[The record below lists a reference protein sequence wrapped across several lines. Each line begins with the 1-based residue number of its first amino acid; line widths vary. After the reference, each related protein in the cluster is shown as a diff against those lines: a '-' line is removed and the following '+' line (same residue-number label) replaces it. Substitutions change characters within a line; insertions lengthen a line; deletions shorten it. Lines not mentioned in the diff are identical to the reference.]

1 MYRLSN
7 SFPYLL
13 NRVGVRMGELFSRR
27 IASYGV
33 TLPMYRVLAALWE
46 SGDQRLSDLAT
57 VTTAEIST
65 LSRLIG
71 EMKRKGLVTRSRL
84 EDNGRTVAIN
94 LTSKGR
100 SLVEELIPIAVHFEE
115 VAVANYAETEISR
128 LKVVFREIYESLG
141 SIEPEIEAAR
151 DAAKS
156 KAEDVSAPASAEVAR
171 ESMICAH
178 CDLAHRHCVA
188 SAPKNTRSA
197 VRTPRRK
204 TRSRATSWRSGVPL
218 SAAA

>member
-27 IASYGV
+27 IASFGV

-46 SGDQRLSDLAT
+46 REDQRLSDLAA

-65 LSRLIG
+65 LSRLVG

-100 SLVEELIPIAVHFEE
+100 SLLEELMPIAVHFED
-115 VAVANYAETEISR
+115 VAVSNYSDEEISR
-128 LKVVFREIYESLG
+128 LKIVFREIYESLG
-141 SIEPEIEAAR
+141 SIEPEIEATKVL
-151 DAAKS
+151 AK
-156 KAEDVSAPASAEVAR
+156 
-171 ESMICAH
+171 
-178 CDLAHRHCVA
+178 
-188 SAPKNTRSA
+188 PKQKSSPN
-197 VRTPRRK
+197 
-204 TRSRATSWRSGVPL
+204 RSRL
-218 SAAA
+218 KQHEKK

>member
-33 TLPMYRVLAALWE
+33 TLPMYRVMAALWE
-46 SGDQRLSDLAT
+46 HGDQRLSDLAT

-94 LTSKGR
+94 LTSKGK
-100 SLVEELIPIAVHFEE
+100 SLVEELMPIAVHFEE
-115 VAVANYAETEISR
+115 VAVSDFSEGEISR
-128 LKVVFREIYESLG
+128 LKTVFREIYERLG
-141 SIEPEIEAAR
+141 SIEPEIEAAK
-151 DAAKS
+151 AALK
-156 KAEDVSAPASAEVAR
+156 
-171 ESMICAH
+171 
-178 CDLAHRHCVA
+178 
-188 SAPKNTRSA
+188 
-197 VRTPRRK
+197 PRRK
-204 TRSRATSWRSGVPL
+204 SPPGRPRLKSG
-218 SAAA
+218 AGD

>member
-27 IASYGV
+27 IASFGV

-46 SGDQRLSDLAT
+46 KEDQRLSDLAA

-65 LSRLIG
+65 LSRLVG

-100 SLVEELIPIAVHFEE
+100 SLVEELMPIAVHFED
-115 VAVANYAETEISR
+115 VAVSNYSDEEISR
-128 LKVVFREIYESLG
+128 LKIVFREIYESLG
-141 SIEPEIEAAR
+141 SIEPEIEATKVL
-151 DAAKS
+151 AK
-156 KAEDVSAPASAEVAR
+156 
-171 ESMICAH
+171 
-178 CDLAHRHCVA
+178 
-188 SAPKNTRSA
+188 PK
-197 VRTPRRK
+197 RK
-204 TRSRATSWRSGVPL
+204 SSPNRSRL
-218 SAAA
+218 KQHEKK

>member
-1 MYRLSN
+1 LYRLSN

-27 IASYGV
+27 IASFGV

-46 SGDQRLSDLAT
+46 REDQRLSDLAA

-65 LSRLIG
+65 LSRLVG

-100 SLVEELIPIAVHFEE
+100 SLVEELMPIAVHFED
-115 VAVANYAETEISR
+115 VAVSNYSDEEISR
-128 LKVVFREIYESLG
+128 LKIVFREIYESLG
-141 SIEPEIEAAR
+141 SIEPEIEATKVL
-151 DAAKS
+151 AK
-156 KAEDVSAPASAEVAR
+156 
-171 ESMICAH
+171 
-178 CDLAHRHCVA
+178 
-188 SAPKNTRSA
+188 PKQKSSPN
-197 VRTPRRK
+197 
-204 TRSRATSWRSGVPL
+204 RSRL
-218 SAAA
+218 KQHEKK

>member
-13 NRVGVRMGELFSRR
+13 TRVGVRMGELFSRR
-27 IASYGV
+27 IAPYGV
-33 TLPMYRVLAALWE
+33 TLPMYRVMAALWE
-46 SGDQRLSDLAT
+46 NGDQRLIDLAT
-57 VTTAEIST
+57 VTTTEIST

-100 SLVEELIPIAVHFEE
+100 LLLEELMPIAMHFEGVAVSKFSDEE
-115 VAVANYAETEISR
+115 VAR

-141 SIEPEIEAAR
+141 SIEPEIEATK
-151 DAAKS
+151 AAS
-156 KAEDVSAPASAEVAR
+156 K
-171 ESMICAH
+171 
-178 CDLAHRHCVA
+178 
-188 SAPKNTRSA
+188 
-197 VRTPRRK
+197 PRRK
-204 TRSRATSWRSGVPL
+204 MPANRAQQNRPR
-218 SAAA
+218 

>member
-13 NRVGVRMGELFSRR
+13 TRVGVRMGELFSRR
-27 IASYGV
+27 IAPYGV
-33 TLPMYRVLAALWE
+33 TLPMYRVMAALWE
-46 SGDQRLSDLAT
+46 NGDQRLIDLAT
-57 VTTAEIST
+57 VTTTEIST

-100 SLVEELIPIAVHFEE
+100 LLLEELMPIAMHFESVAVSKFSDDE
-115 VAVANYAETEISR
+115 VAR

-141 SIEPEIEAAR
+141 SIEPEIEATK
-151 DAAKS
+151 AAS
-156 KAEDVSAPASAEVAR
+156 K
-171 ESMICAH
+171 
-178 CDLAHRHCVA
+178 
-188 SAPKNTRSA
+188 
-197 VRTPRRK
+197 PRRK
-204 TRSRATSWRSGVPL
+204 MPANRAQQNRPR
-218 SAAA
+218 